1 MTGNYHISN
10 MIATCLGVARR
21 NQPKTG
27 LHPKLVWLLFW
38 NEPLGQATQ
47 ASGLP
52 ASTFKGARKRLE
64 DEGFIEKIEN
74 GNWCA
79 T

>member
-1 MTGNYHISN
+1 MVPAGHGTHF
-10 MIATCLGVARR
+10 
-21 NQPKTG
+21 
-27 LHPKLVWLLFW
+27 VWLLFG

-52 ASTFKGARKRLE
+52 ASTFKDARKRLE
-64 DEGFIEKIEN
+64 DEGFIEKTEN

-79 T
+79 TQRTEACPTIAPPL